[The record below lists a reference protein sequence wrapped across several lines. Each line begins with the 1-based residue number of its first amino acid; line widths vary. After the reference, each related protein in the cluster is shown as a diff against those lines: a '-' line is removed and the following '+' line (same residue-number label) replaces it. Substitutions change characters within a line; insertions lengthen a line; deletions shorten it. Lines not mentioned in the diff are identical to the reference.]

1 MDVDTNWALF
11 VLSSS
16 INPQNFMTQ
25 FHPRKENRRI
35 EDSRVSNWD
44 FSSQGKFDLL
54 HLKLDF
60 VVVMKVVIDIEMKS
74 LIYAMHPRSEVEIGG
89 AWIPLS
95 AASGGAW
102 RRV

>member
-1 MDVDTNWALF
+1 
-11 VLSSS
+11 
-16 INPQNFMTQ
+16 MTQ

-60 VVVMKVVIDIEMKS
+60 VVVKKVVIDIEMKS
-74 LIYAMHPRSEVEIGG
+74 LIYAMHQYIYKKKIGG
-89 AWIPLS
+89 PVPPHRPHLPKAGTDDDYPFITWIDQ
-95 AASGGAW
+95 
-102 RRV
+102 VV